1 MHGSKG
7 LEFDN
12 VVVVLQDNFAKGN
25 DYCENFFKKYHSPSA
40 ASDSQFQKVRNLLY
54 VAFSRA
60 RINLHVIYK
69 NNSPEDSLENI
80 KEIFGEKFVLYLN
93 NKQY

>member
-12 VVVVLQDNFAKGN
+12 VVVVLQDNFAGKT
-25 DYCENFFKKYHSPSA
+25 DYCKFFFKNYNTQID
-40 ASDSQFQKVRNLLY
+40 SDTKFQKVRNLLY

-60 RINLHVIYK
+60 KINLYVIYK
-69 NNSPEDSLENI
+69 NNSPEDLLENI
-80 KEIFGEKFVLYLN
+80 KEIFGEVHTF
-93 NKQY
+93 KQ